1 MSIKRKIREYKKRD
15 DFDMAQNNSK
25 TEAAQN
31 GKAQSKLEQYFE
43 QNAKF
48 FNNGDANGKKAFFC
62 LGQYTRRVMEAEE
75 KRVAEAGVEN
85 KFQAKVTK
93 QATYNMSY
101 RNFTLMLKLLDGT
114 SLNCNPELFTKCS
127 GACKQ
132 YIINSECTTDKKAL
146 KAEDANL
153 AFSLGMYQKL

>member
-1 MSIKRKIREYKKRD
+1 
-15 DFDMAQNNSK
+15 MAQNNNK

-31 GKAQSKLEQYFE
+31 GKAEQQNSKQSKLEQYFE
-43 QNAKF
+43 QNSKF
-48 FNNGDANGKKAFFC
+48 FGSGDVNGKKAFFC
-62 LGQYTRRVMEAEE
+62 LGQYTRRVMEAQE
-75 KRVAEAGVEN
+75 KSVADAGVEN

-114 SLNCNPELFTKCS
+114 SMNCNPELFTKCS